1 MAQAEFT
8 ITSGHPEDG
17 NVHSF
22 KCKLGPVLEE
32 DSLMCGT
39 NLLHGIFG
47 ILLNRQRNHDKGIK
61 SWIDTVVNHAYRLN
75 KEYFK
80 KHVALWFNLYELKQL
95 EHNLEVKRHA
105 YIEVDDHFFINT
117 NKYNELLRETNR
129 MKEVLSFW
137 FEELEKK
144 GDLQKL
150 INEHS
155 RRFQAYDARD
165 EFSALIKELEGYN
178 RNQEEL
184 ERTEYQQ
191 RVEEEMQEQE

>member
-1 MAQAEFT
+1 
-8 ITSGHPEDG
+8 
-17 NVHSF
+17 
-22 KCKLGPVLEE
+22 
-32 DSLMCGT
+32 
-39 NLLHGIFG
+39 
-47 ILLNRQRNHDKGIK
+47 
-61 SWIDTVVNHAYRLN
+61 
-75 KEYFK
+75 
-80 KHVALWFNLYELKQL
+80 
-95 EHNLEVKRHA
+95 
-105 YIEVDDHFFINT
+105 
-117 NKYNELLRETNR
+117 

-150 INEHS
+150 KDEHS
-155 RRFQAYDARD
+155 KRFQAYDARD

>member
-1 MAQAEFT
+1 
-8 ITSGHPEDG
+8 
-17 NVHSF
+17 
-22 KCKLGPVLEE
+22 VLEE

-47 ILLNRQRNHDKGIK
+47 VLLNRQRNHDQGIK

-75 KEYFK
+75 KDYFE
-80 KHVALWFNLYELKQL
+80 KHVALMFNLYELKQL
-95 EHNLEVKRHA
+95 DLNREVKRHD

-117 NKYNELLRETNR
+117 NKYNELLRETDR

-155 RRFQAYDARD
+155 RRFQGYDGRD
-165 EFSALIKELEGYN
+165 EFSALIKELKEYN
-178 RNQEEL
+178 RNQEEQ
-184 ERTEYQQ
+184 TKQQQIQ

>member
-47 ILLNRQRNHDKGIK
+47 ILLNRQRNHEKGIM

-80 KHVALWFNLYELKQL
+80 KHVALMFNLYELKHF
-95 EHNLEVKRHA
+95 EHNLEVKRQD

-129 MKEVLSFW
+129 MKEVLSWW

-144 GDLQKL
+144 GDLQQL

-165 EFSALIKELEGYN
+165 EFSALIEGLKGYN
-178 RNQEEL
+178 RLQKEL
-184 ERTEYQQ
+184 AETAYQQ